1 MAKDVKESQ
10 QSSMRLANNPP
21 WDCSARPIAKS
32 TDQDTVPPVSQLAHN
47 NYKAY
52 TDLLLP

>member
-1 MAKDVKESQ
+1 MA
-10 QSSMRLANNPP
+10 MMTILHGI
-21 WDCSARPIAKS
+21 ARIAPIAKS
-32 TDQDTVPPVSQLAHN
+32 TDQDTVPPISQLAHN

>member
-1 MAKDVKESQ
+1 MNSPISICDQ
-10 QSSMRLANNPP
+10 PTILHGI
-21 WDCSARPIAKS
+21 ARIAPIAKS